1 MRRSPVSR
9 TEPGPDTTAG
19 DPDGK
24 SSVAAS
30 LAGEL
35 ASVETR
41 LFSDPSDAA
50 ARAARVLKVARAH
63 DLLEEAG
70 RARLVI
76 VDASGRGGEDVAGAV
91 EAARA
96 ILVKARAQTVADP
109 HGAWVVAAR
118 AEVVLAWCLYRMG
131 LLGQA
136 LAHAVEA
143 VRLLPAGAQPHLQV
157 DHRMTLAL
165 LNGVQSPG
173 DGYVAAFDAVLA
185 DVERLGDV
193 DLLVVALNNYA
204 WLHHVHGRSVDAV
217 PLIARIR
224 MVSQARGLALSSTVL
239 DTIASVLFDL
249 GELAGAETVA
259 RAMVD
264 PGVPDVEA
272 RAKPE
277 ALLTLAKV
285 RARRGDPR
293 EALDLADHAERIA
306 TARQIPEV
314 LAMATEQKAELLAEL
329 GDPLGAF
336 QTLKA
341 SYATWRQVFNPEA
354 ADRASTLH
362 VLFETEQAHQR
373 SLALEELAERDA
385 LTGLWN
391 RRHADRA
398 LPELLSDEHREAGPV
413 SLAIIDIDHFKNLN
427 DTRSHSVGDAVL
439 VRLGELLADV
449 LPEPGFTARLGG
461 EEFLLA
467 MPDTEPAAALGVCES
482 IRRLVT
488 DHPWSA
494 LTGGLTVTVSIGFAT
509 ATQPSSASTLL
520 GAADNALYRAK
531 RSGRN
536 TVRPTA
542 IPVDRVSPS
551 TGRTFAPH

>member
-1 MRRSPVSR
+1 
-9 TEPGPDTTAG
+9 
-19 DPDGK
+19 
-24 SSVAAS
+24 
-30 LAGEL
+30 
-35 ASVETR
+35 
-41 LFSDPSDAA
+41 
-50 ARAARVLKVARAH
+50 VLKVARAH

-76 VDASGRGGEDVAGAV
+76 VDASGRGGEDVAGAI

-96 ILVKARAQTVADP
+96 ILIKARAQTVAEP

-185 DVERLGDV
+185 DVERLGDA

-277 ALLTLAKV
+277 ALLTLAKI

-341 SYATWRQVFNPEA
+341 SYATWRQVFSREA

-494 LTGGLTVTVSIGFAT
+494 LTGGLAVTVSIGFAT

-520 GAADNALYRAK
+520 GAADNAPYRAK

>member
-1 MRRSPVSR
+1 
-9 TEPGPDTTAG
+9 
-19 DPDGK
+19 
-24 SSVAAS
+24 
-30 LAGEL
+30 
-35 ASVETR
+35 
-41 LFSDPSDAA
+41 
-50 ARAARVLKVARAH
+50 
-63 DLLEEAG
+63 
-70 RARLVI
+70 
-76 VDASGRGGEDVAGAV
+76 
-91 EAARA
+91 
-96 ILVKARAQTVADP
+96 
-109 HGAWVVAAR
+109 
-118 AEVVLAWCLYRMG
+118 
-131 LLGQA
+131 
-136 LAHAVEA
+136 
-143 VRLLPAGAQPHLQV
+143 
-157 DHRMTLAL
+157 
-165 LNGVQSPG
+165 
-173 DGYVAAFDAVLA
+173 
-185 DVERLGDV
+185 
-193 DLLVVALNNYA
+193 
-204 WLHHVHGRSVDAV
+204 
-217 PLIARIR
+217 
-224 MVSQARGLALSSTVL
+224 
-239 DTIASVLFDL
+239 
-249 GELAGAETVA
+249 
-259 RAMVD
+259 
-264 PGVPDVEA
+264 
-272 RAKPE
+272 
-277 ALLTLAKV
+277 
-285 RARRGDPR
+285 
-293 EALDLADHAERIA
+293 
-306 TARQIPEV
+306 
-314 LAMATEQKAELLAEL
+314 MATEQKAELLAEL

-336 QTLKA
+336 HTLKA
-341 SYATWRQVFNPEA
+341 SYATWRQVFNREA

-531 RSGRN
+531 RRGRN
-536 TVRPTA
+536 TVGPPRSRSTASVRPRAGPSRPTDTEA
-542 IPVDRVSPS
+542 SSSPPRS
-551 TGRTFAPH
+551 DCRAGRR

>member
-24 SSVAAS
+24 SAVAAS

-41 LFSDPSDAA
+41 LFSDPSEAA
-50 ARAARVLKVARAH
+50 ARAARVLEVARAH

-131 LLGQA
+131 VLGQA

-143 VRLLPAGAQPHLQV
+143 VRLLPAGAPRHLQV

-277 ALLTLAKV
+277 ALLTLAKI

-336 QTLKA
+336 HTLKA
-341 SYATWRQVFNPEA
+341 SYATWRQVFNREA

-398 LPELLSDEHREAGPV
+398 LPELLSGEHRHLGPV

-439 VRLGELLADV
+439 ARVGELLADV

-461 EEFLLA
+461 EEFRLA

-509 ATQPSSASTLL
+509 AAPPSSASTLL

-542 IPVDRVSPS
+542 VPVDRVNSS
-551 TGRTFAPH
+551 TGRPFAPH